1 MLTIGDEIM
10 HGKRPNHKI
19 KPYVILQY
27 LLKNSDI
34 NHIQTRKEII
44 AYLEECGIEA
54 ERRSVYQDIKEIN
67 RVALML
73 ENDCSLDEI
82 DPDEID
88 DEDKLIIYDEHR
100 KGFYVQPHKRKYDL
114 DDIRLLAE
122 CVYSAKFIAEGQA
135 KRLVSVVSEMG
146 SDFEAEAIQHDAFL
160 TDRVKTINKSV
171 LNNIS
176 MLNTAMSKAV
186 DGLPHIPE
194 KVTFK
199 YLKYSIHD
207 LTQQVE
213 RKAGAIYKVNPFRL
227 MINDGNY
234 YLLAID
240 EKSGQM
246 RNYRVDRMKNVSL
259 TGEKRE
265 GEEEFRKIDIRTYAQ
280 RTFSMFEGKQ
290 EHVTMQFIMP
300 LLDTVIDRFG
310 TGREIQYFAKG
321 EKYFTITA
329 DVKITDQFF
338 GWILGFGR
346 KAAILSPQ
354 SVVDEFTAYL
364 DKVRSLYEEHA
375 DD

>member
-1 MLTIGDEIM
+1 M

-364 DKVRSLYEEHA
+364 DKVRLLYEEHA

>member
-1 MLTIGDEIM
+1 M

-34 NHIQTRKEII
+34 NHVQTRKEII

-82 DPDEID
+82 DPDEMD

-176 MLNTAMSKAV
+176 TLNTAMSKAV
-186 DGLPHIPE
+186 DGQPHVPV

-213 RKAGAIYKVNPFRL
+213 RRPGAEYKVNPFRL

-240 EKSGQM
+240 DKSGQM

-259 TGEKRE
+259 TQEKRE
-265 GEEEFRKIDIRTYAQ
+265 GDEEFRKIDIRTYAQ

-290 EHVTMQFIMP
+290 AHVTMQFIMP

-310 TGREIQYFAKG
+310 TGREVQYFAKG
-321 EKYFTITA
+321 EKYFTVTA

-364 DKVRSLYEEHA
+364 DKVRSMYEEHA

>member
-1 MLTIGDEIM
+1 M

>member
-1 MLTIGDEIM
+1 MLTIGDEVV

-27 LLKNSDI
+27 LLKNTDI
-34 NHIQTRKEII
+34 NHVESAQDII
-44 AYLEECGIEA
+44 GYLAECGIEA
-54 ERRSVYQDIKEIN
+54 ERRSIYQDIKEIN

-73 ENDCSLDEI
+73 ERDCSLDEI
-82 DPDEID
+82 EEEIEEDE
-88 DEDKLIIYDEHR
+88 KLIVYDEHR
-100 KGFYVQPHKRKYDL
+100 KGFYVQPHKRKYDQ

-135 KRLVSVVSEMG
+135 KRLVSAVSEMG
-146 SDFEAEAIQHDAFL
+146 SYYEAEAILHDAFL

-176 MLNTAMSKAV
+176 TLNTAMSKAFE
-186 DGLPHIPE
+186 GKPHTPE

-207 LTQQVE
+207 LSQQVE
-213 RKAGAIYKVNPFRL
+213 RKSGAVYKVNPFRL

-234 YLLAID
+234 YLLAIND
-240 EKSGQM
+240 SNGKM
-246 RNYRVDRMKNVSL
+246 RTYRVDRMKNVNL
-259 TGEKRE
+259 TGEERE
-265 GEEEFRKIDIRTYAQ
+265 GDEEFRKIDIRTYAQ
-280 RTFSMFEGKQ
+280 RTFSMYEGRQ
-290 EHVTMQFIMP
+290 EHVQIQFITP
-300 LLDTVIDRFG
+300 LLDTVIERFG
-310 TGREIQYFAKG
+310 TGREIQYFSKG
-321 EKYFTITA
+321 DNHFTVTA

-346 KAAILSPQ
+346 KAVILSPQ
-354 SVVDEFTAYL
+354 SVVDEFTTYL
-364 DKVRSLYEEHA
+364 DKVRTMYKEHA